1 MSPAERKPGTQTED
15 GRRPGTANGGDHV
28 AVMADVF
35 GMLADPGR
43 LRLLLALREAD
54 ERTVSDLQEYSGMSQ
69 SAVSHALRL
78 LRAYRVVSVRR
89 EGRHGYYSISDDHV
103 RLLVDATLAHFQ
115 QHDTLAAHADRHVG

>member
-1 MSPAERKPGTQTED
+1 
-15 GRRPGTANGGDHV
+15 
-28 AVMADVF
+28 MADVF

-54 ERTVSDLQEYSGMSQ
+54 ERTVSELVSQTGMAQ

-89 EGRHGYYSISDDHV
+89 EGRHAYYAISDDHV
-103 RLLVDATLAHFQ
+103 RMLVDATLSHFQ
-115 QHDTLAAHADRHVG
+115 HHESLAAHHDRNAG